1 MPEQTVLKDKAS
13 PPQQLAYLESIA
25 QTKLGLQSS
34 SRAFL
39 ARRAHA
45 DSDETRQIDIQ
56 IERNDSE
63 WSKVNA
69 FEILYYSE
77 QYASFNPPTSDDL
90 INIRAIVKDLDGL
103 IASQTKASEILAKA
117 SMLIEAWNQIHT

>member
-1 MPEQTVLKDKAS
+1 MPEPTVTKDNATQT
-13 PPQQLAYLESIA
+13 QQLAYLESIA

-34 SRAFL
+34 SRDLL

-69 FEILYYSE
+69 SEILYYSE
-77 QYASFNPPTSDDL
+77 QDAKFNPPTPADL
-90 INIRAIVKDLDGL
+90 SNIRAIVMDLDGL
-103 IASQTKASEILAKA
+103 IAAETRAEDILAKTTN
-117 SMLIEAWNQIHT
+117 LIKAWNQTQA